1 MFAVYRQE
9 SIEIH
14 QVGDI
19 SNLFLYKNHCM
30 YAESNDCTQ
39 KMCLTLLHS
48 LLISNVK
55 MICRQ
60 F

>member
-39 KMCLTLLHS
+39 K
-48 LLISNVK
+48 NVLNFTSFSVNFK
-55 MICRQ
+55 R
-60 F
+60 